1 MKVSAPASG
10 SVVLSEDA
18 ASAVSGLLSITRSEA
33 TNDLIFSLAFV
44 AQVVA
49 RFIVRRP
56 EAHRLDSLRHHY
68 REEICVIFTGCPI
81 KVAGS
86 APAFGVNFCVR
97 PPNVSA
103 A

>member
-1 MKVSAPASG
+1 MEVSAPASG

-18 ASAVSGLLSITRSEA
+18 TSAVSGLLSITRSES
-33 TNDLIFSLAFV
+33 DLIFSLAFV
-44 AQVVA
+44 AQVVG

-56 EAHRLDSLRHHY
+56 EALRLDSLRHHY